1 MPGAF
6 CFMAPRFTITADR
19 ARVLAFVRTHVPLAL
34 VENMTALG
42 LERDGELIAGVIYEG
57 FNGHN
62 IWMHC
67 AIPGR
72 LTREFVNACFHYP
85 FVQLGCKRVSGYVEA
100 SNIKARLFDE
110 HLGFKPEARLR
121 GAASDGG
128 DVILYAMTKEG
139 CRYVAQD

>member
-1 MPGAF
+1 
-6 CFMAPRFTITADR
+6 MAPRFTMTADR
-19 ARVLAFVRTHVPLAL
+19 LRVLAFVQKYVPLAF
-34 VENMTALG
+34 VSNMTALG

-72 LTREFVNACFHYP
+72 MTRDFLHQCFHYP
-85 FVQLGCKRVSGYVEA
+85 FIELGCKRVSGYVEA
-100 SNIKARLFDE
+100 SNAKARRFDE

-128 DVILYAMTKEG
+128 DVILYAMTRKG

>member
-1 MPGAF
+1 
-6 CFMAPRFTITADR
+6 MAPRFTMTADLS
-19 ARVLAFVRTHVPLAL
+19 RVLEFIRKHVPLAL
-34 VENMTALG
+34 VDNMTALG

-57 FNGHN
+57 FNGYN
-62 IWMHC
+62 VWMHC

-72 LTREFVNACFHYP
+72 LTREFLNACFHYP

-100 SNIKARLFDE
+100 SNIKARIFDE
-110 HLGFKPEARLR
+110 HLGFRPEARLR

-128 DVILYAMTKEG
+128 DVILYAMTREG

>member
-1 MPGAF
+1 
-6 CFMAPRFTITADR
+6 MATRFTMTADR
-19 ARVLAFVRTHVPLAL
+19 SRVLEFVRKHVPLAL
-34 VENMTALG
+34 VDNMTALG

-62 IWMHC
+62 VWMHC

-72 LTREFVNACFHYP
+72 LTREFIHACFHYP

-128 DVILYAMTKEG
+128 DVILYAMTREG

>member
-1 MPGAF
+1 M
-6 CFMAPRFTITADR
+6 TADR
-19 ARVLAFVRTHVPLAL
+19 SRVLAFVQKYVPLAF
-34 VENMTALG
+34 VSNMTAVG

-62 IWMHC
+62 VWMHC

-72 LTREFVNACFHYP
+72 MTREFLHYCFQYP
-85 FVQLGCKRVSGYVEA
+85 FLELGCKRVSAYVEA
-100 SNIKARLFDE
+100 SNAKARRFDE

-128 DVILYAMTKEG
+128 DVILYAMTREG

>member
-1 MPGAF
+1 MGF
-6 CFMAPRFTITADR
+6 LLMAPRFTITADR
-19 ARVLAFVRTHVPLAL
+19 ARVLEFVRKHVPLSL

-72 LTREFVNACFHYP
+72 LTREFIRACFHYP

-100 SNIKARLFDE
+100 SNAKARRFDE

-128 DVILYAMTKEG
+128 DVILYAMTREG

>member
-1 MPGAF
+1 M
-6 CFMAPRFTITADR
+6 TADR
-19 ARVLAFVRTHVPLAL
+19 TRVLAFVQKHIPLAF
-34 VENMTALG
+34 VSNMTAVG

-62 IWMHC
+62 VWMHC

-72 LTREFVNACFHYP
+72 LTREFLHYCFQYP
-85 FVQLGCKRVSGYVEA
+85 FLELGCKRVSAYVEA
-100 SNIKARLFDE
+100 SNAKARRFDE

-128 DVILYAMTKEG
+128 DVILYVMTREG

>member
-1 MPGAF
+1 
-6 CFMAPRFTITADR
+6 MAPRFTMTADR
-19 ARVLAFVRTHVPLAL
+19 SRVLEFVRKHVPLAL
-34 VENMTALG
+34 VDNMTALG

-62 IWMHC
+62 VWMHC

-72 LTREFVNACFHYP
+72 LTREFINACFHYP

-128 DVILYAMTKEG
+128 DVILYAMTREG